1 MESRRAGGGG
11 KRGCIHGGP
20 IIAAG
25 GSPALR
31 RRKVRSD
38 RPMPATR
45 APHGVT
51 ITCTRL
57 KSGAAHP
64 VAPQV
69 KSPAQPRSDAIFTQ
83 AQRAQAIPGDG
94 R

>member
-1 MESRRAGGGG
+1 
-11 KRGCIHGGP
+11 
-20 IIAAG
+20 
-25 GSPALR
+25 
-31 RRKVRSD
+31 
-38 RPMPATR
+38 MPATR